1 LKKCDGKKEKNG
13 GKNMKKFRI
22 AGCTHRVGVTL
33 KGNVLMD
40 GRVAVDWSHVC
51 EFFRTSCGAD
61 IKFWCYKGVLYLS
74 LYGDRCLTIQYNL
87 AVDKHDLMHAVAEDL
102 LSFVLHGLDYLL

>member
-1 LKKCDGKKEKNG
+1 
-13 GKNMKKFRI
+13 MKKFRL
-22 AGCTHRVGVTL
+22 AGKTHRVGVTL

-74 LYGDRCLTIQYNL
+74 LYGDRCLTIQYYL

-102 LSFVLHGLDYLL
+102 LSFVQHGLDYLL